1 MRRFQGLDDCTVHVP
16 EDKVRHRFQL
26 LRDHAQEDTGI
37 YLSHVG
43 LSVIVIQDLK
53 ALLDDIPNV
62 VRDILE
68 PRMAD
73 HDAHALN
80 EL

>member
-1 MRRFQGLDDCTVHVP
+1 
-16 EDKVRHRFQL
+16 
-26 LRDHAQEDTGI
+26 LRDHPQEDTGV

-43 LSVIVIQDLK
+43 LRVIVIQDLE

-68 PRMAD
+68 AGMAD